1 MPFFI
6 EEYKTLIL
14 KVNRN
19 HISPQSFVINFLIIS
34 LNLLTPT
41 SASGLQ
47 DPVVNVSIVVTFVN
61 DIKEETRRKEFVI
74 H

>member
-1 MPFFI
+1 M
-6 EEYKTLIL
+6 
-14 KVNRN
+14 
-19 HISPQSFVINFLIIS
+19 
-34 LNLLTPT
+34 LTPT

-61 DIKEETRRKEFVI
+61 DIKEVTRRIEFVI